1 MMQVCGIGPARN
13 VNMKPIVAFV
23 FAGIVG
29 GAGGALLALVA
40 LRPQPFPDTPSRSR
54 LPSLVAAASISTVLE
69 PEGEGHPVRGEV
81 PHGSVGMWYAGI
93 PIGDEELIYRICLGR
108 FPEPWFT

>member
-1 MMQVCGIGPARN
+1 MMQGCGIGPARN

-40 LRPQPFPDTPSRSR
+40 LRPQPIPDHAVTVTPWSPKAKG
-54 LPSLVAAASISTVLE
+54 LTV
-69 PEGEGHPVRGEV
+69 
-81 PHGSVGMWYAGI
+81 
-93 PIGDEELIYRICLGR
+93 
-108 FPEPWFT
+108 

>member
-1 MMQVCGIGPARN
+1 MMQACGIGPARN

-40 LRPQPFPDTPSRSR
+40 LRPQPFPDHPVTVAAPF
-54 LPSLVAAASISTVLE
+54 LVAAASIFDG
-69 PEGEGHPVRGEV
+69 PGARRRGA
-81 PHGSVGMWYAGI
+81 PRAW
-93 PIGDEELIYRICLGR
+93 
-108 FPEPWFT
+108 

>member
-1 MMQVCGIGPARN
+1 MMQACGIGPARS

-40 LRPQPFPDTPSRSR
+40 LRPPPFPDQPVT
-54 LPSLVAAASISTVLE
+54 VAPWSPKAKGLTVLSVHT
-69 PEGEGHPVRGEV
+69 PCVVRLHER
-81 PHGSVGMWYAGI
+81 SVGMW
-93 PIGDEELIYRICLGR
+93 RRHSNGR
-108 FPEPWFT
+108 GARLPHLPRAVPRALVHLM